1 MAAQFGYRLA
11 LIAFAT
17 ATLRGALTGTDFEG
31 TLQSALW
38 AGVLFFALGMVCGEL
53 AGRVVEEQVE
63 AEFERL
69 LSGTDGVTAKSPA
82 QSQHRSQS
90 AE

>member
-1 MAAQFGYRLA
+1 MALQFGYRLA

-31 TLQSALW
+31 TLNAALV
-38 AGVLFFALGMVCGEL
+38 AGVAFFMLGTICGEL
-53 AGRVVEEQVE
+53 ARRVVEEQVE
-63 AEFERL
+63 AEFEKL
-69 LSGTDGVTAKSPA
+69 MSGTERPA
-82 QSQHRSQS
+82 QPELARTEPIKR